1 MMLITKSM
9 TYKLF
14 LSLLLLSVF
23 FPDCSQASMPDE
35 LQSEI
40 EARQQQL
47 TKHQVTIERL
57 SRQERETYSK
67 VAQVEDR
74 LNEISERLASQENEL
89 ESIVSREAE
98 TARNYRELSE
108 EMSETR
114 KELAG
119 LLENIWPIF
128 LESQGKGLAEIMQWS
143 DLDREMTWLRAIYSE
158 AEKAYSRL
166 QAQSAEL
173 ASNLIRLQMMKDDYQ
188 ANLAQVNT
196 TKNQLLDK
204 KLTFLR
210 ELQEIRAKRL
220 AGEEMISEIIDV
232 IDSLNYKLSTTTH
245 RKFESFKGHLA
256 WPATGRLVS
265 YFSPSDSPPH
275 NGLSIALEENSPVK
289 AISWGKIVHNDT
301 LRGFGRVVIIFHGDN
316 YYSLYAY
323 LSDSNY
329 AIGQEVEKGE
339 IIGRAGYY
347 PQINSHGMYFE
358 LRFKQKPINPVSWL
372 TQL

>member
-1 MMLITKSM
+1 MPINKPL
-9 TYKLF
+9 TYKAILV
-14 LSLLLLSVF
+14 LLPLLLL
-23 FPDCSQASMPDE
+23 FPDYACSAMPDE

-47 TKHQVTIERL
+47 TKHKMAIERL

-67 VAQVEDR
+67 VAQTEDR
-74 LNEISERLASQENEL
+74 LNEISERLASQEKEL

-98 TARNYRELSE
+98 TAEHYSKLSA
-108 EMSETR
+108 EMSATR
-114 KELAG
+114 EDLAG
-119 LLENIWPIF
+119 LLKNIWPIF
-128 LESQGKGLAEIMQWS
+128 LESRGKGLAEIMQWS
-143 DLDREMTWLRAIYSE
+143 DLDREMTWLRAIYLE
-158 AEKAYSRL
+158 AEKAYQRL

-173 ASNLIRLQMMKDDYQ
+173 TANLVRLQIMKDEYQ
-188 ANLAQVNT
+188 ANLAQVNA
-196 TKNQLLDK
+196 TKDQLLGE
-204 KLTFLR
+204 KLAFLR

-220 AGEEMISEIIDV
+220 AGEEMISDIINV
-232 IDSLNYKLSTTTH
+232 IDSLNYQISTFTH
-245 RKFESFKGHLA
+245 RDFESFKGHLA
-256 WPATGRLVS
+256 WPASGRLVS
-265 YFSPSDSPPH
+265 SFSPSGNPPH

-301 LRGFGRVVIIFHGDN
+301 LRGFGRVVILFHGDN

-323 LSDSNY
+323 LSESNY
-329 AIGQEVEKGE
+329 TIGQEVEKGE

>member
-173 ASNLIRLQMMKDDYQ
+173 ASNLIRLQMMKDEYQ